1 MAFYNRKPTGA
12 FDCGFRIGDQVHLVD
27 DPVHIGRVDAVISAV
42 IKIVWNDS
50 GWIEYQP
57 NASNLVLYKRVA
69 EVVLVSEPGGVA
81 TVTKSPKRELQEWLS
96 GHGDEAEANA
106 APKRRRR

>member
-27 DPVHIGRVDAVISAV
+27 DPVHIGRVDAVISGV

-69 EVVLVSEPGGVA
+69 EVAVVKDGGVA
-81 TVTKSPKRELQEWLS
+81 TVAKSPKREFHEWLTS
-96 GHGDEAEANA
+96 HGDEAEANA
-106 APKRRRR
+106 APKRRQRR